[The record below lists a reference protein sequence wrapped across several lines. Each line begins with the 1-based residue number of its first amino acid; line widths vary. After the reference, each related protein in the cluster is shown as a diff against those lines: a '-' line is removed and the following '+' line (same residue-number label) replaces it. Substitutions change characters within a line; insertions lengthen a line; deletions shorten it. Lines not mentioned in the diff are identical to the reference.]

1 MTIAKDIPT
10 NNSHATISYI
20 LDSTPHNTKLVHDRN
35 LVVDFHNLKRD
46 YNNKINGLYIDSQ
59 FYGVRKASGR
69 SNKRVQAHH
78 LIFSFSNQ
86 EFPVTLDAKK
96 QHKQAVQA
104 AKLIKGFLSRQLPQN
119 CQYLLGV
126 QRDGDG
132 GKLHVHVCV
141 NSVLANGKILDTNDL
156 SIVRKLTRRK
166 VKGKTTYTAEQGLF
180 DNLQD
185 YMADNFKKVTGR
197 DYTRLTLDQKK
208 NLKRD
213 QQITN
218 AKDVQI
224 KKRGGTVWRDELASI
239 IKEVANHA
247 TDLDDF
253 KHKLKTVYNVDIR
266 EYKSGAGYD
275 KNGKKLRRTA
285 YTYTYHDQNNKEHKI
300 RDFHIAKSGAVKG
313 LGLFARP
320 QMIQKVIDLNLG
332 KSPVQAQNTANK
344 AKSEP
349 DVKSNVKSSDP
360 IIPDSTIKL
369 PSASE
374 EIAKAKAM
382 GMTIMQYM
390 NYEDNQRKKQK
401 AKTDKQVQK
410 PTQSKPVHKDKAKD
424 ADREPELVPTHS
436 AVKKLDTAKRN
447 TDSKK
452 QANSLKKSLNTTQ
465 NIDAQRVQEKQLNN
479 ANAEEKRKKEE
490 QLKALRR
497 AQLEQEEHNMIQNLP
512 EPWKDNDQSQDED
525 GFDDF

>member
-46 YNNKINGLYIDSQ
+46 YNNEINGLYIDSQ

-104 AKLIKGFLSRQLPQN
+104 DKLIKGFLSRQLPQN

-141 NSVLANGKILDTNDL
+141 NSVLSNGRILDTNDL
-156 SIVRKLTRRK
+156 SIVRKLTRHK
-166 VKGKTTYTAEQGLF
+166 AKGKTTYTAEQGLF

-218 AKDVQI
+218 SKDVQI

-253 KHKLKTVYNVDIR
+253 KRKLKTVYNVDIR

-320 QMIQKVIDLNLG
+320 QMIQRVIDLNLS
-332 KSPVQAQNTANK
+332 KNPPEAQNTANK
-344 AKSEP
+344 ANSVDTSDALSYLDDMDWHLP
-349 DVKSNVKSSDP
+349 DPKED
-360 IIPDSTIKL
+360 
-369 PSASE
+369 
-374 EIAKAKAM
+374 IAKAKAM
-382 GMTIMQYM
+382 GMSIMQYLDH
-390 NYEDNQRKKQK
+390 EAKQKKQN
-401 AKTDKQVQK
+401 AKSVKNTHVQK
-410 PTQSKPVHKDKAKD
+410 PIQSKPVQKQAPNAKAKD
-424 ADREPELVPTHS
+424 HEPELVPKHA
-436 AVKKLDTAKRN
+436 AVQKLNTAKKN
-447 TDSKK
+447 TTSKK
-452 QANSLKKSLNTTQ
+452 QANNLKKSLDTTQ
-465 NIDAQRVQEKQLNN
+465 NIDTQRVQEQKQKQS
-479 ANAEEKRKKEE
+479 EIDDSKKKEK

>member
-46 YNNKINGLYIDSQ
+46 YNNEINGLYIDSQ

-78 LIFSFSNQ
+78 LIFSFSDQ

-96 QHKQAVQA
+96 QYKQAVQA
-104 AKLIKGFLSRQLPQN
+104 DKLIKGFLSRQLPQN

-141 NSVLANGKILDTNDL
+141 NSVLSNGKILDTNDL
-156 SIVRKLTRRK
+156 SIVRKLTRHK
-166 VKGKTTYTAEQGLF
+166 AKGKTTYTAEQGLF

-208 NLKRD
+208 NLKND

-218 AKDVQI
+218 SKDVQI

-300 RDFHIAKSGAVKG
+300 RDFHIAKNGSVKG

-320 QMIQKVIDLNLG
+320 QMIQRVIDLNLN
-332 KSPVQAQNTANK
+332 KTPMQAQNTANK
-344 AKSEP
+344 ANSVDTSDALSYLDDMDWHLP
-349 DVKSNVKSSDP
+349 DPKAD
-360 IIPDSTIKL
+360 
-369 PSASE
+369 
-374 EIAKAKAM
+374 IAKAKAM
-382 GMTIMQYM
+382 GMSIMQYL
-390 NYEDNQRKKQK
+390 DHGAKQKKQN
-401 AKTDKQVQK
+401 AKSAKNTHVQK
-410 PTQSKPVHKDKAKD
+410 PIQSKPVQKQTPKAKD
-424 ADREPELVPTHS
+424 HEPELVPKHA
-436 AVKKLDTAKRN
+436 AVQKLNTAKKN
-447 TDSKK
+447 TTSKK
-452 QANSLKKSLNTTQ
+452 QANDLKKSLDTTQ
-465 NIDAQRVQEKQLNN
+465 NIDAQRVQEQKQKQS
-479 ANAEEKRKKEE
+479 EIDDRKKKEK

>member
-10 NNSHATISYI
+10 NNSHATILYI

-46 YNNKINGLYIDSQ
+46 YNNEINGLYIDSQ

-78 LIFSFSNQ
+78 LIFSFSDQ
-86 EFPVTLDAKK
+86 EFPITLDAKK

-141 NSVLANGKILDTNDL
+141 NSVLSNGRILDTNDL
-156 SIVRKLTRRK
+156 SIVRKLTRHK
-166 VKGKTTYTAEQGLF
+166 AKGKTTYTAEQGLF

-218 AKDVQI
+218 SKDVQI

-253 KHKLKTVYNVDIR
+253 KRKLKTVYNVDIR

-320 QMIQKVIDLNLG
+320 QMIQRVIDLNLS
-332 KSPVQAQNTANK
+332 KNPPEAQNTANK
-344 AKSEP
+344 ANSVDTSDALSYLDDMDWHLP
-349 DVKSNVKSSDP
+349 DPKED
-360 IIPDSTIKL
+360 
-369 PSASE
+369 
-374 EIAKAKAM
+374 IAKAKAM
-382 GMTIMQYM
+382 GMSIMQYLDH
-390 NYEDNQRKKQK
+390 EAKQKKQN
-401 AKTDKQVQK
+401 AKSAKNTHVQK
-410 PTQSKPVHKDKAKD
+410 PIQSKPVQKQTPNAKAKD
-424 ADREPELVPTHS
+424 HEPELVPKHA
-436 AVKKLDTAKRN
+436 AVQKLNTAKKN
-447 TDSKK
+447 TTSKK
-452 QANSLKKSLNTTQ
+452 QANNLKKSLDTTQ
-465 NIDAQRVQEKQLNN
+465 NIDTQRVQEQKQKQS
-479 ANAEEKRKKEE
+479 EIDDRKKKEK

>member
-46 YNNKINGLYIDSQ
+46 YNNEINGLYIDSQ

-78 LIFSFSNQ
+78 LIFSFSDQ

-104 AKLIKGFLSRQLPQN
+104 DKLIKGFLSRQLPQN

-141 NSVLANGKILDTNDL
+141 NSVLSNGKILDTNDL
-156 SIVRKLTRRK
+156 SIVRKLTRHK
-166 VKGKTTYTAEQGLF
+166 AKGKTTYTAEQGLF

-208 NLKRD
+208 NLKND

-218 AKDVQI
+218 SKDVQI

-300 RDFHIAKSGAVKG
+300 RDFHIAKNGSVKG

-320 QMIQKVIDLNLG
+320 QMIQRVIDLNLN
-332 KSPVQAQNTANK
+332 KTPMQAQNTANK

-369 PSASE
+369 PSASD

-390 NYEDNQRKKQK
+390 NYENNQRKKQE
-401 AKTDKQVQK
+401 A
-410 PTQSKPVHKDKAKD
+410 KAKD
-424 ADREPELVPTHS
+424 AEPELVPK
-436 AVKKLDTAKRN
+436 ANAIQNLDTAKKN

-452 QANSLKKSLNTTQ
+452 QANDLKKSIKTVQNTDTQ
-465 NIDAQRVQEKQLNN
+465 RIQEKQLNN
-479 ANAEEKRKKEE
+479 AAEEKRKKEE

-497 AQLEQEEHNMIQNLP
+497 ARMEQEEHNMIQNLP

>member
-46 YNNKINGLYIDSQ
+46 YNNEINGLYIDSQ

-78 LIFSFSNQ
+78 LIFSFSDQ

-96 QHKQAVQA
+96 QYKQAVQA
-104 AKLIKGFLSRQLPQN
+104 DKLIKGFLSRQLPQN

-141 NSVLANGKILDTNDL
+141 NSVLSNGKILDTNDL
-156 SIVRKLTRRK
+156 SIVRKLTRHK
-166 VKGKTTYTAEQGLF
+166 AKGKTTYTAEQGLF

-208 NLKRD
+208 NLKND

-218 AKDVQI
+218 SKDVQI
-224 KKRGGTVWRDELASI
+224 KKHGGTVWRDELASI

-300 RDFHIAKSGAVKG
+300 RDFHIAKNGSVKG

-320 QMIQKVIDLNLG
+320 QMIQRVIDLNLN
-332 KSPVQAQNTANK
+332 KTPMQAQNTANK
-344 AKSEP
+344 ANSVDTSDALSYLDDMDWHLP
-349 DVKSNVKSSDP
+349 DPKAD
-360 IIPDSTIKL
+360 
-369 PSASE
+369 
-374 EIAKAKAM
+374 IAKAKAM
-382 GMTIMQYM
+382 GMSIMQYL
-390 NYEDNQRKKQK
+390 DHGAKQKKQN
-401 AKTDKQVQK
+401 AKSAKNTHVQK
-410 PTQSKPVHKDKAKD
+410 PIQSKPVQKQTPKAKD
-424 ADREPELVPTHS
+424 HEPELVPKHA
-436 AVKKLDTAKRN
+436 AVQKLNTAKKN
-447 TDSKK
+447 TTSKK
-452 QANSLKKSLNTTQ
+452 QANDLKKSLDTTQ
-465 NIDAQRVQEKQLNN
+465 NIDAQRVQEQKQKQS
-479 ANAEEKRKKEE
+479 EIDDRKKKEK